1 MKKNMNRLKN
11 LKTFENFR
19 PDVKTDDEILSRI
32 KEISQED
39 WWINGE
45 DAPEDIIGEFSEV
58 EKTVNPDLGELIE
71 LTIGGPG
78 LTDVWLSKNELISDV
93 LDDENPPV
101 SREEIDMDNKEWFAE
116 KREELLA
123 KLM

>member
-1 MKKNMNRLKN
+1 MNRLKN